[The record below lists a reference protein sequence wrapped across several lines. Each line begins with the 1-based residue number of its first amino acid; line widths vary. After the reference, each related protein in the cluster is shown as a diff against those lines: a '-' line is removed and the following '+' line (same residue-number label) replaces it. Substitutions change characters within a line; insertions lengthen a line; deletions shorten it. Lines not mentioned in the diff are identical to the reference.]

1 MVGQT
6 AKFNR
11 CVKKVGKTVKARK
24 GSNKESA
31 AIAICTKSML
41 HPRGRT
47 IKRYR
52 RGRLTTQRKRRGG
65 EMPRPAGPRPEVTPE
80 ESGKRVLA
88 LLIDQTSPSK
98 ARPHVVMSSPG
109 ADGRSTGTQGLDW
122 TITIPKSDITSKG
135 IMDIVKRLRDRKE
148 AKTAA
153 AEESGWWARAKLAVK
168 SKFPSDTEYLI
179 DLLNTLATTGTVTI
193 TSENEYIQKYMNKLS
208 GLYAP
213 PSVPPSSA

>member
-6 AKFNR
+6 TKFNR
-11 CVKKVGKTVKARK
+11 CVKSVRRTVKSRR

-31 AIAICTKSML
+31 AIAICTKTIL

-52 RGRLTTQRKRRGG
+52 KGRLTTQRKRRGG
-65 EMPRPAGPRPEVTPE
+65 ALMPRPPPRMPEQSAASVIASIVEQTAPE
-80 ESGKRVLA
+80 
-88 LLIDQTSPSK
+88 K
-98 ARPHVVMSSPG
+98 ARPHRVITPG
-109 ADGRSTGTQGLDW
+109 GQDAGIQGLEW
-122 TITIPKSDITSKG
+122 TVVVNKSDDTSKG
-135 IMDIVKRLRDRKE
+135 IMDIVKRLRDRKD

-153 AEESGWWARAKLAVK
+153 AEDAGWWARAKMAVK

-179 DLLNTLATTGTVTI
+179 DLLNTLASEGTTTMTAMEHA
-193 TSENEYIQKYMNKLS
+193 TIQKLTNKLR

-213 PSVPPSSA
+213 PSALPSSA